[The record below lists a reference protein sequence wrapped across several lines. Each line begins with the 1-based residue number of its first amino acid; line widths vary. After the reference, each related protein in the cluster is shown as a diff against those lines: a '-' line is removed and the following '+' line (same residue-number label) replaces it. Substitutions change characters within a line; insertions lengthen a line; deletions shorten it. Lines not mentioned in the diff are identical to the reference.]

1 MQNHNKK
8 IPVTY
13 LLLNRDKK
21 KNKHY
26 EQTFEKNVVN
36 LLSNAKVGFWVKSL

>member
-13 LLLNRDKK
+13 LLLNRDKTK
-21 KNKHY
+21 K
-26 EQTFEKNVVN
+26 QTLWTNIWKKC
-36 LLSNAKVGFWVKSL
+36 S